1 MKKFLINLLVG
12 LTLVLL
18 QTTSSFAF
26 YSDVPE
32 TNKYYNSIKTLYEL
46 GRLPVEIDNK
56 YQPDDLL
63 TKGELYKLIITEGMG
78 TPSENIDLPYT
89 DISND
94 SPYAPYIQTIL
105 DNKLIKTPSGKSVFG
120 INTKVTKLAA
130 LTAMFNSLGIG
141 TNYFFVKEDF
151 PFTDIS
157 LDSAI
162 APLANKA
169 AKLNIIE
176 SASPTKFLKNKKI
189 TKGEAVDYLYKI
201 KQNIDSAVTITIT
214 NKNSK
219 TSSNDLTNN
228 KNFSTL
234 VDVWSTLKTKFLYKD
249 KLDDDKLIQAAIKG
263 MVSEAK
269 DKYTVFDTPS
279 STSTTLT
286 KLSNKYEGIGI
297 VIELIEKKVT
307 VITPFHD
314 SPAEKAG
321 IQGQD
326 IISKVDDQI
335 TEGLSLEEVS
345 AKIKGPS
352 KSSVKLT
359 IMRAEKE
366 MEFTITRGS
375 ITIERVST
383 ENLKT
388 TSGKNIGYILLTDFG
403 DGSDEEFSTAAKEL
417 IKNKPDG
424 IILDLR
430 NNPGGYVDTAI
441 NIISL
446 FTDQIKTAVK
456 MEFVDK
462 KTEETKTNGNGL
474 LKGYK
479 LVVLINEGSA
489 SAAEIV
495 AGALKD
501 FGIATLVGKKTFGK
515 GVAQELRTY
524 KDGSLLKYTISNWLT
539 PNGASLNGEGIS
551 PDIIIEKGT
560 DPKVD
565 TQLNSALAQF

>member
-56 YQPDDLL
+56 FHPDDLL